1 MHDARKFA
9 WTRPFRDAVRV
20 GLDCSRGM
28 KCTVQVLTAHRVL
41 KPSSDILASPGT
53 CLLNREKQKQHILT
67 PVSAKATPAQRH
79 AHHCSICGAARH
91 TQRCACT
98 HAHMCTHTCTHACA
112 RAHTYNKHKRT
123 RTNTQTRVS
132 THKYAQTHRHTRAH
146 THIHT
151 NIHARTHTHTHTC
164 ICTHT
169 LHALWATP
177 IFSIASSHTCLC
189 MCANQTGLA
198 WPKPHCQGHTA
209 WLAVS

>member
-9 WTRPFRDAVRV
+9 WTGPFRDAVRV

-91 TQRCACT
+91 THRRACT
-98 HAHMCTHTCTHACA
+98 HAHVCTPTHAHTHAHAHTYKHKRAHTHTHARAQTHA
-112 RAHTYNKHKRT
+112 RAHTHTHARAQTQTYTRAQIHTHKHTGTHART
-123 RTNTQTRVS
+123 RTHTY
-132 THKYAQTHRHTRAH
+132 THMHARAH
-146 THIHT
+146 TC
-151 NIHARTHTHTHTC
+151 THTC

-169 LHALWATP
+169 LR
-177 IFSIASSHTCLC
+177 S
-189 MCANQTGLA
+189 
-198 WPKPHCQGHTA
+198 
-209 WLAVS
+209 